1 MMQSIQRSNE
11 ARRSV
16 DGRAAAEPEADV
28 EAEAGAKV
36 EPVGESVAAPGARAP
51 HAEGR
56 DGPPPGGPGKADE
69 ARQMMQS
76 IQRSNEARRSAD
88 GRAAAEPEAAV
99 EAEAGAEVEPVGE
112 SVAAPGARA
121 PHAEGRDG
129 PPPGGPGKA
138 DEARQMMQ

>member
-11 ARRSV
+11 ARRSA
-16 DGRAAAEPEADV
+16 DGRAAAEPEAGV
-28 EAEAGAKV
+28 EAEA
-36 EPVGESVAAPGARAP
+36 VGESVAAPGARVP

-88 GRAAAEPEAAV
+88 GRAAAEPEADV
-99 EAEAGAEVEPVGE
+99 EAEAGAKVEPVGE

-129 PPPGGPGKA
+129 PPPG
-138 DEARQMMQ
+138 